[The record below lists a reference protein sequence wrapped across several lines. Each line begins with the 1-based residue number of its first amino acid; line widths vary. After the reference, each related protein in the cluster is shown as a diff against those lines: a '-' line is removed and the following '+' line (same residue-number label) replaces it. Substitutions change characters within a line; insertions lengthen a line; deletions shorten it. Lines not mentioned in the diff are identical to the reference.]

1 MMSDV
6 ELEQAMFIRKI
17 IIFCIL
23 INKMQVKK
31 FKSSPGYELSWS
43 HDQILLRR
51 INDVVNFCN
60 YSCLL
65 LIFMVNKRK
74 WCRIINITL
83 FLCFQ

>member
-31 FKSSPGYELSWS
+31 FKSLPGYELSWS
-43 HDQILLRR
+43 HDQIL
-51 INDVVNFCN
+51 
-60 YSCLL
+60 
-65 LIFMVNKRK
+65 
-74 WCRIINITL
+74 
-83 FLCFQ
+83 